1 MQTFASKDKVN
12 VKKSITIC
20 KDIIKTLG
28 FRGKIDNLKVK
39 KKKNDIQKLIS
50 GVHLNLSS
58 KLTLKSRL

>member
-1 MQTFASKDKVN
+1 

-20 KDIIKTLG
+20 KNIIKTLG
-28 FRGKIDNLKVK
+28 FRGKIDNLKV

-58 KLTLKSRL
+58 KLTLKS